1 MEYISPVVEKI
12 DQTHL
17 LFFRKYLTL
26 LPQTVIKVIQIK
38 INNMKT
44 IKQLSVLVLL
54 SMISSYGWAQSAQP
68 ETTKTN
74 GIYKAFEMSVSEGL
88 NLQAAA
94 KIGIRPVY
102 GIFGIGTQ
110 FLSEDYK
117 WAFGLGIG
125 THLIKQEK
133 QTMNL
138 EYMIYH
144 VNQNEIWTDNFNN
157 LQQIKLLY
165 SKRIGEKISIFGGP
179 SLNLN
184 IAENKQSFG
193 HTFECTFAPYDIYS
207 NVGDNHTAKGW
218 IGFTLGIR
226 FDK

>member
-193 HTFECTFAPYDIYS
+193 HTFESTFAPYDIYS